1 MTPRFW
7 AEASEFRTVSET
19 SDSPAQ
25 DAAGWYTNF
34 GKNLLL
40 LFKATEPYNKM
51 ELPALF
57 E

>member
-1 MTPRFW
+1 MAPRFW

-51 ELPALF
+51 ELPSLF